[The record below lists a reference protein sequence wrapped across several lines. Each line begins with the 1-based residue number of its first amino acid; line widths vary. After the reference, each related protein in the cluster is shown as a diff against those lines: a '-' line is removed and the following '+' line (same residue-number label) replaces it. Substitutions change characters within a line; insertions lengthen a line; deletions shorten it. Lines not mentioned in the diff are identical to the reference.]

1 MPVLRLPQGE
11 LRDEI
16 RQPIYDTITIAAP
29 EGVVGERRFFSSV
42 QGKPLSQTNLR
53 QNNLLEVAVSY
64 RIQGLAFD
72 AQNAA
77 AANAGVLPVLLENSS
92 IALQIGEKQYW
103 QGPLLYLGGRLSAFH
118 ALAGSSAAE
127 RVYQRFGEL
136 AVAPVQYSGRHTI
149 DINPLQSF
157 YAKWV
162 VDSLDSADL
171 TAATLASGTKMR
183 FQFSLKGT
191 LRRPVQ

>member
-16 RQPIYDTITIAAP
+16 RQPIYDTITITAP
-29 EGVVGERRFFSSV
+29 ESVVGERRFFSSV

-53 QNNLLEVAVSY
+53 QNNLLEVAVSF

-72 AQNAA
+72 AQNSV
-77 AANAGVLPVLLENSS
+77 AANRGVLPVLLENSS
-92 IALQIGEKQYW
+92 IALQVGEKQYW

-118 ALAGSSAAE
+118 ALAGSTDAE

-162 VDSLDSADL
+162 VDSLDATDL
-171 TAATLASGTKMR
+171 AAATLAPSSKMR

>member
-29 EGVVGERRFFSSV
+29 EAIVGERRFFSSV

-53 QNNLLEVAVSY
+53 QNNLLEVAVSF

-72 AQNAA
+72 AQNS
-77 AANAGVLPVLLENSS
+77 V
-92 IALQIGEKQYW
+92 
-103 QGPLLYLGGRLSAFH
+103 AFH
-118 ALAGSSAAE
+118 ALAGGTDAE

-162 VDSLDSADL
+162 VDSLDASDL
-171 TAATLASGTKMR
+171 AAATLAASSKMR

>member
-16 RQPIYDTITIAAP
+16 RQPIYDTITVAAP
-29 EGVVGERRFFSSV
+29 EGIVGERRFFSSV

-53 QNNLLEVAVSY
+53 QNNLLEVAVSF

-72 AQNAA
+72 AQNSV
-77 AANAGVLPVLLENSS
+77 AANRDVLPVLLENSS
-92 IALQIGEKQYW
+92 ITLQVGEKQYW
-103 QGPLLYLGGRLSAFH
+103 QGPLLYIGGRLSAFH
-118 ALAGSSAAE
+118 ALAGGTDAE
-127 RVYQRFGEL
+127 RIYQRFGEL

-162 VDSLDSADL
+162 VDSLDASDL
-171 TAATLASGTKMR
+171 AAATLASGSKMR